1 MRQINENS
9 GGIGDY
15 GFNTSLCIG
24 IVKNNADPAEHG
36 RLQIWIPSKDS
47 PNYEIEDIPWA
58 MYVSPF
64 GGVTANFK
72 VGREQETVPGASSY
86 GFWAI
91 PKNGAQVL
99 CGFLEGDPSVR
110 FWIGCIYMPEMN
122 RTLPQAINGAEGPS
136 SEIDETGVYPQKTIP
151 HYSRNLKEAGLAL
164 GAKHFKTRGGWERS
178 VSHPSNKNDNK
189 PRDDG
194 YATKPLD
201 PDKADSQV
209 VSITTPGRH
218 YISMSDVDD
227 HCRMRFKTT
236 AGSQIILDDTN
247 ERIYISTAQGRNYI
261 ELDETNGKIYFY
273 SSSKFNVHS
282 ENDINFYSDQNI
294 NIVAKK
300 RVNIQSEDR
309 GVKIQSKMGLQFLSS
324 SADVKIT
331 ASRSIH
337 LKTINGPGSGGVGE
351 SSACNAPPYAN
362 KAMGLVRDFA
372 EDAGSGA
379 SSVFINSVDAVEVR
393 SDSSAV
399 NLTGNGPI
407 NIKSIG
413 GSVNLDASS
422 TLNLAG
428 GNIATRGD
436 GVLGM
441 FAGIVPEL
449 PVFSYQDAGGAEV
462 SSAGSAVSG
471 DSIRSKMVVPN
482 HESWDRDEDESQCKT
497 PRNKKYVS

>member
-1 MRQINENS
+1 MKHANS
-9 GGIGDY
+9 H

-36 RLQIWIPSKDS
+36 RLQIWIPSMDS
-47 PNYEIEDIPWA
+47 SNYTIEEIPWA
-58 MYVSPF
+58 MYVSPY

-72 VGREQETVPGASSY
+72 VGREQEDVPGASSY

-110 FWIGCIYMPEMN
+110 FWLGCIYMPEMN
-122 RTLPQAINGAEGPS
+122 RTLPQAINGPDGPS
-136 SEIDETGVYPQKTIP
+136 SEIDETGVYPQKAMP
-151 HYSRNLKEAGLAL
+151 HYAKNLKEAGLAL
-164 GAKHFKTRGGWERS
+164 GAQHFKTRGGWERS

-194 YATKPLD
+194 YATKAMD
-201 PDKADSQV
+201 PSQADSQV
-209 VSITTPGRH
+209 VSLTTPGRH
-218 YISMSDVDD
+218 FITMSDVDD
-227 HCRMRFKTT
+227 NCRMRFKTT
-236 AGSQIILDDTN
+236 AGTQIILDDTN

-273 SSSKFNVHS
+273 SSSKLNFHS
-282 ENDINFYSDQNI
+282 ENDINMYSDSNI

-300 RVNIQSEDR
+300 RVNIQSEER

-324 SADVKIT
+324 AADIKIT

-337 LKTINGPGSGGVGE
+337 LKTTGGASSGGVGE

-362 KAMGLVRDFA
+362 QALGLVRDYA
-372 EDAGSGA
+372 EDASSGS
-379 SSVFINSVDAVEVR
+379 SSIFINSVDAVEVR
-393 SDSSAV
+393 SDGAAV

-407 NIKSIG
+407 NLSSMG
-413 GSVNLDASS
+413 GNINLEASA

-428 GNIATRGD
+428 GSIATRGE

-441 FAGIVPEL
+441 YAGEVMME
-449 PVFSYQDAGGAEV
+449 PVFSYDDAGGAETA
-462 SSAGSAVSG
+462 SSADAVSG
-471 DSIRSKMVVPN
+471 DTIKDKMVVPK
-482 HESWDRDEDESQCKT
+482 HESWVRDEDEGQCKT
-497 PRNKKYVS
+497 QRNKKYVG